1 MPETDVHQLVG
12 HLFRQESGKMAAVL
26 TRLLG
31 IQAMDVAADIVQ
43 DTLVKALSSWKD
55 GGIPE
60 NPSAWL
66 YTVAKRRAVDHLRQ
80 VQARQNHHTEI
91 NRLLKSEWTLTPT
104 VNQFFQDPEIED
116 SQLRM
121 IFACCHPAIPYE
133 SQVALTLKTLCGLSG
148 SEIAHHFLTTEETI
162 AKRIYRAREK
172 LREEK
177 INLDAPAP
185 AHLPGRLDAVLHTL
199 YLLFTEGYNSSHPEQ
214 LIRADLCEDAM
225 ALCLLLTRHPV
236 TNTPPT
242 RALMALM
249 CFQVSRHDA
258 RLDPEGSI
266 ILLSDQDRSKW
277 SQPLIEKGKY
287 YLEGASETDEVSE
300 YHLEA
305 AIAGCHA
312 SAPTFAATDWGTI
325 EKIYRI
331 LEKVKPGPIVQLNH
345 AIAVRYA
352 QSAAAGLE
360 ALNKI
365 SGLFNH
371 HLYYATKGDFLSEL
385 GNANEARACYQKSL
399 SLTEASAVKKL
410 LRKKLDVLETRT

>member
-1 MPETDVHQLVG
+1 MPGADVNQLVG
-12 HLFRQESGKMAAVL
+12 HLFRQESGKMTAVL

-31 IQAMDVAADIVQ
+31 IRAMEVAGDIVQ
-43 DTLVKALSSWKD
+43 DTLVKALSAWKTD
-55 GGIPE
+55 GIPE
-60 NPSAWL
+60 NPVAWL
-66 YTVAKRRAVDHLRQ
+66 YTVAKRKAVDHLRQ
-80 VQARQNHHTEI
+80 LQARQNHHDEI

-104 VNQFFQDPEIED
+104 VNQFFQEPEIAD

-133 SQVALTLKTLCGLSG
+133 SQLALTLKTLCGLTPA
-148 SEIAHHFLTTEETI
+148 EIAPHFLTTEETI

-177 INLDAPAP
+177 ISLDAPAP
-185 AHLPGRLDAVLHTL
+185 AHLPGRLEAVLHTL
-199 YLLFTEGYNSSHPEQ
+199 YLLFSEGYNSSHPEQ
-214 LIRADLCEDAM
+214 LIRADLCEEAM
-225 ALCLLLTRHPV
+225 ALCHLLTKHPV
-236 TNTPPT
+236 TNTPPS

-258 RLDPEGSI
+258 RLDAEGSI
-266 ILLSDQDRSKW
+266 ILLSDQDRTRW

-287 YLEGASETDEVSE
+287 YLEQASETDEVSE

-312 SAPTFAATDWGTI
+312 SAPNFASTDWNTI
-325 EKIYRI
+325 EKIYRV
-331 LEKVKPGPIVQLNH
+331 LEKIKPGPIIQLNH
-345 AIAVRYA
+345 AIAIRYA
-352 QSAAAGLE
+352 KSAREGMD

-371 HLYYATKGDFLSEL
+371 HLYYATKGDFLVEL
-385 GNANEARACYQKSL
+385 GNIKGAYACYEKAS
-399 SLTEASAVKKL
+399 SLTEATVVKRL
-410 LRKKLDVLETRT
+410 LRKKIDVLGRNP